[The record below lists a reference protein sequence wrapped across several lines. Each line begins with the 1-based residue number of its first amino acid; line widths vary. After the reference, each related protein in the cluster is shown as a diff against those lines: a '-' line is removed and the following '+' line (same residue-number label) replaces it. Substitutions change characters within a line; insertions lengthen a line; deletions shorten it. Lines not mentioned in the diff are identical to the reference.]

1 MLASFSGHR
10 KPASSSVH
18 QAETATVES
27 TSGSTRG
34 KTLPP
39 ADMEQVMEPTDQAL
53 WAQAQAGDAAAFGAL
68 YQRHARAVYQFCFW
82 RTADAGLAE
91 ELSAAVFLEAWRR
104 RGRTALTQPN
114 VLPWLLG
121 VAVNLLRNQRRAARR
136 RQAALERLSPLLAEP
151 DLADAVAAR
160 MDAEQA
166 MRAIR
171 RAVDRLPPREQEV
184 LELCVWAG
192 LDYQQAAQILG
203 VAPGTVGS
211 RLSRA
216 RAHLRRA
223 LDLAEAP
230 PGDGHAQGERDPVLG
245 SDEGGAQW
253 RTEATS

>member
-1 MLASFSGHR
+1 M
-10 KPASSSVH
+10 
-18 QAETATVES
+18 
-27 TSGSTRG
+27 RG
-34 KTLPP
+34 KMLLP
-39 ADMEQVMEPTDQAL
+39 ADMERVMEPTDQTL

-91 ELSAAVFLEAWRR
+91 DLSGAVFLEAWRR
-104 RGRTALTQPN
+104 HGRTRLTQPS

-136 RQAALERLSPLLAEP
+136 QKAALERLPPLPAEP
-151 DLADAVAAR
+151 DPANAVAAR
-160 MDAEQA
+160 VDAEQA

-171 RAVDRLPPREQEV
+171 RAVDQLPPREQEV
-184 LELCVWAG
+184 LELCIWAG

-223 LDLAEAP
+223 LDLPEAA
-230 PGDGHAQGERDPVLG
+230 PGGGHEQGERGPALG
-245 SDEGGAQW
+245 SAEGGAPWQT
-253 RTEATS
+253 RTPR

>member
-1 MLASFSGHR
+1 M
-10 KPASSSVH
+10 
-18 QAETATVES
+18 
-27 TSGSTRG
+27 RG
-34 KTLPP
+34 KMLLPT
-39 ADMEQVMEPTDQAL
+39 DMERVMEPTDQIL

-104 RGRTALTQPN
+104 RGRTRLLQPS

-136 RQAALERLSPLLAEP
+136 RQAALERLPPLPAEP
-151 DLADAVAAR
+151 DPADAVAAQV
-160 MDAEQA
+160 DAEQT
-166 MRAIR
+166 MRVVR
-171 RAVDRLPPREQEV
+171 QAVDRLPRREQEV

-216 RAHLRRA
+216 RAQLRRV
-223 LDLAEAP
+223 LDLPQAAP
-230 PGDGHAQGERDPVLG
+230 GGGHDQGERGPARG
-245 SDEGGAQW
+245 PDEGGARW
-253 RTEATS
+253 RTKTTN